1 MNFDQI
7 ALGFKAPNKSKF
19 TAKGVDSVPIANVDD
34 KRQITATFCINIVGD
49 FLPVQLIYGG
59 ITDKCH
65 PKVKF
70 PESFCTTHSQNHWS
84 HEDIVMEYLKKIIL
98 P

>member
-7 ALGFKAPNKSKF
+7 ALGFKAPNKSTF
-19 TAKGVDSVPIANVDD
+19 TAKEVHSVPIANVDD

-70 PESFCTTHSQNHWS
+70 PESFCTTHSQNYWS